1 MKSTLNLQDVP
12 ISSMVARADSDPAG
26 RLRDGIHVIRRD
38 GVLQVKRLQFGT
50 GQAAVISDNH
60 AYPSDMAVPL
70 NELEVLG
77 RVVWKGG
84 RV

>member
-1 MKSTLNLQDVP
+1 MNLGFFICHFHWSDLSFFCF
-12 ISSMVARADSDPAG
+12 IYLLVACA
-26 RLRDGIHVIRRD
+26 
-38 GVLQVKRLQFGT
+38 VLQVKRLQFGT